1 MYRVGGEK
9 EGETGWPVRHPQDT
23 WKRVGAEVAENP
35 TAEGGRGC
43 LEDQLASGWLS
54 GVQLGER
61 HALRAAK
68 TEGRGRSDHS
78 ESQEMNMDLCT

>member
-1 MYRVGGEK
+1 MGQELYRVSGEK

-43 LEDQLASGWLS
+43 LEGQLASG
-54 GVQLGER
+54 G
-61 HALRAAK
+61 
-68 TEGRGRSDHS
+68 
-78 ESQEMNMDLCT
+78 